1 MANKIE
7 VTVTDNSAEF
17 LQAKNEAVARAMEA
31 CGLLAEG
38 YAKLDCPVDTGNLR
52 NSINHTQTED
62 MAIVGTNVEYAPYV
76 EYNDNAHHD
85 VGKAHFLRDSISTN
99 LDEYKDI
106 IKSYLK
112 G

>member
-1 MANKIE
+1 MARKIE
-7 VTVTDNSAEF
+7 VTVIDNSEMTLRQKQKAIK
-17 LQAKNEAVARAMEA
+17 QALYV
-31 CGLLAEG
+31 CGGMAEG
-38 YAKLDCPVDTGNLR
+38 FAKLDCPVDTGNLR
-52 NSINHTQTED
+52 NSISHTETED

-85 VGKAHFLRDSISTN
+85 VGKAHFLRDSIATN

-106 IKSYLK
+106 IKSYLE